1 MKRIRASLLL
11 ALLTTSTL
19 AYGQPSAT
27 PDADAQADKKKQRT
41 ETPIN
46 FGAKGGFTASLFL
59 VSDLSINGTQVEQ
72 VQNNYKIGYFASMF
86 MRINFD
92 RHFLQPEL
100 SYTINRCNITFDK
113 PMPIDNVPEGT
124 LPEQGSITSSIHS
137 IEVPVIYGYN
147 IIKDGPYSLAVFGG
161 PKLRYIWDKK
171 SKVTFENFNM
181 DNIREELYPFN
192 ASASFLTFATT
203 SACTTSLRKS
213 LTTCPISS
221 LRPTKTSLTNKYA
234 SLARTMYSVSRS
246 ACFFKRNDVYI
257 SFYLLIFVD
266 LIKKELLIY
275 YRNT

>member
-1 MKRIRASLLL
+1 MKRNRASLLL
-11 ALLTTSTL
+11 ALLTASTL
-19 AYGQPSAT
+19 AYGQPSAN
-27 PDADAQADKKKQRT
+27 PDADAQADKKKRKT
-41 ETPIN
+41 ETSIN

-59 VSDLSINGTQVEQ
+59 VSDLSINGTHVEQ
-72 VQNNYKIGYFASMF
+72 VQNNYKIGYFASLF

-113 PMPIDNVPEGT
+113 PLPVDNAPEGT

-137 IEVPVIYGYN
+137 VEIPVIYGYN

-192 ASASFLTFATT
+192 ASLTV
-203 SACTTSLRKS
+203 
-213 LTTCPISS
+213 
-221 LRPTKTSLTNKYA
+221 TK
-234 SLARTMYSVSRS
+234 
-246 ACFFKRNDVYI
+246 
-257 SFYLLIFVD
+257 
-266 LIKKELLIY
+266 
-275 YRNT
+275 